1 MFYTQST
8 TFQTL
13 IDVMSWRHNRE
24 PLFVVFLM
32 SSLRLFRNG
41 KSRATVTVVLH
52 LAQAF
57 LSSMYYRQTSIGLDI
72 LQRLS
77 RLSIRRHYSSLA
89 FLKPRSHSSDRISHK
104 VLCGAESTIQS
115 DSKAHQRDFS
125 LLCSQL
131 DTKNRSLE
139 RWYSSFCVCCCCETT
154 VVPVVHLKC
163 PSRSP
168 AVWELGRVS
177 AVNP

>member
-1 MFYTQST
+1 ME
-8 TFQTL
+8 TL
-13 IDVMSWRHNRE
+13 IDVTSWRHNRATVRSVLDVI
-24 PLFVVFLM
+24 PQIVQKCM
-32 SSLRLFRNG
+32 
-41 KSRATVTVVLH
+41 SRAAVTVVLH

-57 LSSMYYRQTSIGLDI
+57 LSSMYYRQTSIGLDV

-104 VLCGAESTIQS
+104 VLCGAETTIQS
-115 DSKAHQRDFS
+115 VSKAHQRDFS
-125 LLCSQL
+125 LVCSQL

-139 RWYSSFCVCCCCETT
+139 QWYSSVCVCCCCETT
-154 VVPVVHLKC
+154 VGSVVHLKC

-168 AVWELGRVS
+168 AVWELGRVF

>member
-1 MFYTQST
+1 MT
-8 TFQTL
+8 
-13 IDVMSWRHNRE
+13 E
-24 PLFVVFLM
+24 PWLVCYSGSHLTGCSEMACFHTV
-32 SSLRLFRNG
+32 SSCGYLVPL
-41 KSRATVTVVLH
+41 

-57 LSSMYYRQTSIGLDI
+57 LSSIYYRQTSIGLDV
-72 LQRLS
+72 LQRHS
-77 RLSIRRHYSSLA
+77 RLRICRHYSPLA

-104 VLCGAESTIQS
+104 VLRGTKTTIQGV
-115 DSKAHQRDFS
+115 SKAHQRDFS

-131 DTKNRSLE
+131 DTENCSLE

-163 PSRSP
+163 PSQSP
-168 AVWELGRVS
+168 AVWELGRVF